1 MQGWHEVSK
10 LNKFLRFLYR
20 PIITCVMH
28 SRFYL
33 ILSISAFAVL
43 SLKAQR
49 TLLLGQNNYDQQKG
63 FIYNKEF
70 ATDFRIQNN
79 GYALGIQWGTIH
91 TYKRTSFYYAG
102 MGELKH
108 PQEVRQNRGLPFGAG
123 GGFRGYTFGKQ
134 NNLIVLR
141 GGVGNKRYL
150 SEKGRIKGVAV
161 AVTYEGG
168 PTIGILKP
176 YYLYLRVQPEDFLQS
191 YFRSEKYSPENADRF
206 LSFEKIFGAD
216 SFFKGIT
223 EIGVRPGMHAK
234 TALHF
239 DWGAMDEFIKAL
251 ELGIMA
257 DAFFTKMPILVES
270 PQAPEFQNHLAFIN
284 LFLTLQFGKRS

>member
-1 MQGWHEVSK
+1 MRAMNFQLSLSILIGTFALMQGH
-10 LNKFLRFLYR
+10 
-20 PIITCVMH
+20 
-28 SRFYL
+28 
-33 ILSISAFAVL
+33 
-43 SLKAQR
+43 AQR

-70 ATDFRIQNN
+70 TTDFRIQNN
-79 GYALGIQWGTIH
+79 GYALGMQWGTIH
-91 TYKRTSFYYAG
+91 TYKRTSFLYTG
-102 MGELKH
+102 FGELKH

-134 NNLIVLR
+134 NNLVVLR
-141 GGVGNKRYL
+141 GGLGEKRYL
-150 SEKGRIKGVAV
+150 SEKGRIKGVAI
-161 AVTYEGG
+161 ALSYEGG

-191 YFRSEKYSPENADRF
+191 YFQSERYSATNADRF

-216 SFFKGIT
+216 SFFRGIT
-223 EIGVRPGMHAK
+223 EVRVRPGIHAK

-251 ELGIMA
+251 EVGVMA
-257 DAFFTKMPILVES
+257 DGFFTRMPIMVES
-270 PQAPEFQNHLAFIN
+270 PLAPEFQNNLAFVN